1 MKHRISILAALL
13 LLAAGSVRAQY
24 NETNNLFYFAQRS
37 PQSNLINPAFFPS
50 SFYLSLPGITSQQLG
65 LPLSIG
71 DIAVYD
77 S

>member
-1 MKHRISILAALL
+1 MKRRISILAILL
-13 LLAAGSVRAQY
+13 MFAAGSVKAQF

-37 PQSNLINPAFFPS
+37 PQSNLLNPAFFPS
-50 SFYLSLPGITSQQLG
+50 AFYLSLPGITSLQLG

-71 DIAVYD
+71 DIVPT